1 MRPRTIA
8 FLTAAVV
15 FVFMVQLVFV
25 VALVRHMHR
34 PAVGPAAGGFAFAPA
49 PAFQMQV
56 PDEMFI
62 APGMQPGQPIT
73 AEELQVVRCGPAK
86 EAKFEVS
93 APVTHANL
101 SVFFIHG
108 PAAAAEPKVITLQ
121 DALNQGLAT
130 VHDQGMLTVD
140 NRSNLPLFIQGGDI
154 VKGGNQDRVLPY
166 DYMIPAG
173 AMRSPV
179 AAFCVEAG
187 RSRPRGNE
195 LSSSFEVSSAQL
207 PTKSLKMAALHR
219 RSQQDV
225 WNGVSQTQ
233 SNLGQNLGAPVKAQ
247 LSQTSLQLTLEH
259 PRVQEAAQPYL
270 EKLAVLPD
278 KGNVVGYAIAVNGR
292 IHSADVYGSSDLFR
306 QLWPKLIQAG
316 VIEAL
321 AEQQPRADVTPP
333 SAEAVQAF
341 LKDAEQ
347 GQAYRQT
354 GAIQVQIR
362 QESAQALLF
371 ETCDAGR
378 GNLMV
383 HRCYLAK

>member
-1 MRPRTIA
+1 
-8 FLTAAVV
+8 
-15 FVFMVQLVFV
+15 
-25 VALVRHMHR
+25 
-34 PAVGPAAGGFAFAPA
+34 
-49 PAFQMQV
+49 
-56 PDEMFI
+56 
-62 APGMQPGQPIT
+62 MQPGQPIT
-73 AEELQVVRCGPAK
+73 QEELQVVRCGPTK

-130 VHDQGMLTVD
+130 VHDQGMLSVD

-233 SNLGQNLGAPVKAQ
+233 SNLGRNLGAPVKAQ

-278 KGNVVGYAIAVNGR
+278 KGNVIGYAIAVNGR

-341 LKDAEQ
+341 LQEAEQ

-354 GAIQVQIR
+354 AANQVQIR
-362 QESAQALLF
+362 QESGQALLF

>member
-8 FLTAAVV
+8 LLTAAVV

-25 VALVRHMHR
+25 IALVRHVHR
-34 PAVGPAAGGFAFAPA
+34 PAVAPAAGGFAFAPA
-49 PAFQMQV
+49 PAFQMQA

-73 AEELQVVRCGPAK
+73 QEELNVVRCGPAK
-86 EAKFEVS
+86 EVKFEVS

-130 VHDQGMLTVD
+130 VHDQGMLSVD

-207 PTKSLKMAALHR
+207 PTKSLKMAALYR

-233 SNLGQNLGAPVKAQ
+233 SNLGRNLGAPVKAQ

-278 KGNVVGYAIAVNGR
+278 KGNVIGYAIAVNGR

-333 SAEAVQAF
+333 SAETVQAF
-341 LKDAEQ
+341 LQEAEQ

-354 GAIQVQIR
+354 AANQVQIR

>member
-1 MRPRTIA
+1 L
-8 FLTAAVV
+8 LTAAVV
-15 FVFMVQLVFV
+15 FALMVQLVFV
-25 VALVRHMHR
+25 VAFVQHVRR
-34 PAVGPAAGGFAFAPA
+34 PRVAPVLGGVAFAPA

-56 PDEMFI
+56 PDDIFI

-73 AEELQVVRCGPAK
+73 QEELNVVRCGPVK
-86 EAKFEVS
+86 DSKFEVA

-130 VHDQGMLTVD
+130 VHDQGMLSVD

-166 DYMIPAG
+166 DYLIPAG
-173 AMRSPV
+173 ALRSPV

-195 LSSSFEVSSAQL
+195 LSSAFEVSSAQL
-207 PTKSLKMAALHR
+207 PTKALKLAALYR

-225 WNGVSQTQ
+225 WSGVSQTQ
-233 SNLGQNLGAPVKAQ
+233 SNLGRNLGASVKAQ

-259 PRVQEAAQPYL
+259 PRVQEATAAYL
-270 EKLAVLPD
+270 EKLAALPD
-278 KGNVVGYAIAVNGR
+278 KGNVIGYVIAINGQ
-292 IHSADVYGSSDLFR
+292 IHSADVYASSDLFR
-306 QLWPKLIQAG
+306 QLWPKLIHAG
-316 VIEAL
+316 AIEAL
-321 AEQQPRADVTPP
+321 AERQSPGDIAPP
-333 SAEAVQAF
+333 SAETVQAF
-341 LKDAEQ
+341 LQEAEQ

-354 GAIQVQIR
+354 AANQVQIR
-362 QESAQALLF
+362 QESSRALLF

-378 GNLMV
+378 GNQMV